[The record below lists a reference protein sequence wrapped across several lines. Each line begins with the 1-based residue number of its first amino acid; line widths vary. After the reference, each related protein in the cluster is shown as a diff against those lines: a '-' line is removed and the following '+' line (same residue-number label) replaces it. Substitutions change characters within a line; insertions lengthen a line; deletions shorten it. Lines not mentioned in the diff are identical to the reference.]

1 MASNGSPARAYEKS
15 AIWNVWRTNM
25 TMKVTSTVH
34 GAISIVNAI
43 ATGFGSAMGISLKV
57 KVQIKSKKGRGI
69 IFQKGGGSV
78 MIKKIVYDILPSKY
92 LNNNQLLININ
103 SEIPSGIGLK
113 SSSAVSNAVALACK
127 SLMNEEIN
135 DDFVLNRAIDA
146 SLYAKT
152 TITGAYDDSTA
163 CYYGGFVT
171 TDNYNRKILKREDS
185 PTDINT
191 IIYLPNNKKR
201 GDITR
206 LKLLSDIYLEA
217 FQLAYS
223 GQYWKAMKLNG
234 VLTSSLVSNS
244 YSITRICLEN
254 GALAASISG
263 NGPAIAAVVHEGKV
277 QKIKSILS
285 NLDGRVIISRTNN
298 QKASA
303 VREVG

>member
-1 MASNGSPARAYEKS
+1 MN
-15 AIWNVWRTNM
+15 T
-25 TMKVTSTVH
+25 KVTSIVH
-34 GAISIVNAI
+34 GAISIVNAV

-57 KVQIKSKKGRGI
+57 KVEINSKKGSGM

-78 MIKKIVYDILPSKY
+78 MIKKIIYVILPSRY
-92 LNNNQLLININ
+92 LNNNQLLINID
-103 SEIPSGIGLK
+103 SEIPSGMGLK

-127 SLMNEEIN
+127 SLLNKEIN
-135 DDFVLNRAIDA
+135 DDFVLNSAIDA

-152 TITGAYDDSTA
+152 TITGAYDDSAA

-171 TDNYNRKILKREDS
+171 TDNYKRKILKREDS
-185 PTDINT
+185 PNGINSV
-191 IIYLPNNKKR
+191 IYLPNNKKR

-223 GQYWKAMKLNG
+223 GQYWKAMTLNG
-234 VLTSSLVSNS
+234 VLTSSLISNS
-244 YSITRICLEN
+244 YNITRICLEN

-263 NGPAIAAVVHEGKV
+263 NGPAIAAIIQDGKV